1 MGAVEEAIEALEHG
15 QPVVLP
21 TDTVY
26 GLCASPHDEEA
37 VRRLARLKGR
47 DEAKPIAL
55 LAGELEQLLEWL
67 PELRGR
73 AEAIARALL
82 PGPYTLILAN
92 PARRFPW
99 LNRPNP
105 EAIGVRVPLLPEPAR
120 RVIDAVG
127 AVAATS
133 ANLAGGADAR
143 RVDEIPEQLLAG
155 VAAVVDAGELPGVP
169 STVID
174 CTGPAPVVVREGAVP
189 AAKALERL
197 RSGGSDQ

>member
-73 AEAIARALL
+73 AEAIACALL
-82 PGPYTLILAN
+82 PGPY
-92 PARRFPW
+92 
-99 LNRPNP
+99 
-105 EAIGVRVPLLPEPAR
+105 
-120 RVIDAVG
+120 
-127 AVAATS
+127 S
-133 ANLAGGADAR
+133 
-143 RVDEIPEQLLAG
+143 
-155 VAAVVDAGELPGVP
+155 ELRGVP

-189 AAKALERL
+189 AARALERL